1 MKIIKPLIFI
11 FLITILN
18 NNLFANKEHIFEHES
33 HLTKKNIIS
42 GYNLNSDVNTSKYSP
57 FIQAS
62 YILYQP
68 IQKAMSFAFFD
79 RQDTNFQDKVKEIDF
94 TLQSGFKVDFGL
106 TFDNYDHYN
115 FLAGYFFFR
124 SATEDIA
131 NSTDSSTILKLKPLW
146 HSNDS
151 MVNASSIKAK
161 WVLDLDLLDFK
172 TSRSYYVGRFLTLEP
187 KFGIK
192 TGRIYQKFL
201 ENVNVLNSSNTF
213 EDKSKSNSWIIGPS
227 IAANAKWFLNEY
239 FSINTDIE
247 GSIFYQ
253 NYKIRHSEENA
264 VNSSVLDIN
273 IINSSY
279 DFNSSLKFSF
289 SFEAGKYFQ
298 NDNTYILIT
307 IGYDSLIFFNQNY
320 MRHLKDLYKSY
331 DSKNIGDLYLH
342 GLNMSLSFNF

>member
-1 MKIIKPLIFI
+1 MKVIKTLIFL
-11 FLITILN
+11 FLITLLN
-18 NNLFANKEHIFEHES
+18 NNLFSNEEYIFKNETN
-33 HLTKKNIIS
+33 LTKKNIVS
-42 GYNLNSDVNTSKYSP
+42 GYNLNSDVNTSKYAP

-68 IQKAMSFAFFD
+68 IQKAMSFVFFD
-79 RQDTNFQDKVKEIDF
+79 RQDTNFQDKVKDVDF
-94 TLQSGFKVDFGL
+94 SLQSGFKVDFGL
-106 TFDNYDHYN
+106 TFKDYDHYN
-115 FLAGYFFFR
+115 FLASYLFLR
-124 SATEDIA
+124 STTDDLA
-131 NSTDSSTILKLKPLW
+131 NSDASSTILKLKPLW
-146 HSNDS
+146 HSNDVN
-151 MVNASSIKAK
+151 VNASSILAK
-161 WVLDLDLLDFK
+161 WELDLDLLDFK
-172 TSRSYYVGRFLTLEP
+172 TTRSYYIGRFLTFEP

-201 ENVNVLNSSNTF
+201 ERVYVLNSIISF

-227 IAANAKWFLNEY
+227 VSANAKWFLNKY

-253 NYKIRHSEENA
+253 NYKIRHQEENA
-264 VNSSVLDIN
+264 ITPTTLDIN
-273 IINSSY
+273 IINNSY

-289 SFEAGKYFQ
+289 SFEAGKYIN
-298 NDNTYILIT
+298 NDDQFILIK
-307 IGYDSLIFFNQNY
+307 IGYDSLVFFNQNY